1 MRRHL
6 ISGLLR
12 IAGICRTKV
21 VNGQFEAAGIDG
33 VYGRGKVQRRPTSCT
48 DLEGRTN
55 GSRFF
60 YRKEREA
67 KDRRHYRYR
76 RRRCLS
82 RDRIGQPSKTIERVR
97 CAGHSLGGG
106 TWVVDE
112 NRELIKRKG
121 LTSIWLESTFEHC
134 WYNIKFS
141 HKERPLARD
150 KDKARK
156 LFEDRKKIYCLAD
169 WHFIIKPEYSSYDIA
184 KLIYD
189 EYFL

>member
-1 MRRHL
+1 MDNSKRLVLTGFMGVGKSSVGRHL
-6 ISGLLR
+6 AQILKAERMDLDFFIEKNEKRKIADIIDVDGEDAYREIESGNLRKLLNEYDAQV
-12 IAGICRTKV
+12 I
-21 VNGQFEAAGIDG
+21 
-33 VYGRGKVQRRPTSCT
+33 
-48 DLEGRTN
+48 
-55 GSRFF
+55 
-60 YRKEREA
+60 
-67 KDRRHYRYR
+67 
-76 RRRCLS
+76 
-82 RDRIGQPSKTIERVR
+82 
-97 CAGHSLGGG
+97 SLGGG
-106 TWVVDE
+106 TWIVDE

-156 LFEDRKKIYCLAD
+156 LFEDRKKINCLAD